1 LSTSSSPSSSS
12 SSSPSPVQ
20 VFQRLLDVR
29 VPATVLLGT
38 GTITVRECL
47 ALDRN
52 SLVELTQAAGEDL
65 LLDVNGVHLARGEV
79 VVVED
84 VAALR
89 ITEISA
95 PPPPKA
101 VE

>member
-38 GTITVRECL
+38 GTITVRQCL

>member
-1 LSTSSSPSSSS
+1 VAPT
-12 SSSPSPVQ
+12 Q
-20 VFQRLLDVR
+20 VFQRLLDVS

-38 GTITVRECL
+38 GTITVRACL
-47 ALDRN
+47 ALNRN
-52 SLVELTQAAGEDL
+52 SLIELAQSAGEDL
-65 LLDVNGVHLARGEV
+65 LLDINGVQLARGEV

-84 VAALR
+84 LAALR
-89 ITEISA
+89 ITEISS